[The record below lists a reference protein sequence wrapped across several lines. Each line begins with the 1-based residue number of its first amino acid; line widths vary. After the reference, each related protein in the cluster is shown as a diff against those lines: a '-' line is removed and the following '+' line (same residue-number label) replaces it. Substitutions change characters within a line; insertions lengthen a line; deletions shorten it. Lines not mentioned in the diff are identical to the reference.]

1 MRFSLRVRSV
11 QSFTLLELLIVIG
24 ILAVLA
30 SVSFIALNPVEQL
43 RKARDSQRLA
53 DLRSLNNSLAIYE
66 SQTLNPVMGSST
78 KIYLSLPDT
87 SSSCASY
94 SLPPA
99 PSGYSYACVTETN
112 LRKTNGSGWV
122 PVNLAGLEI
131 GSPLAKLP
139 VDPTNN
145 SQYYYTYTTGGSFM
159 LTGLMESTNN
169 KVADQAINDGG
180 RMPGVFELGSNL
192 NLGPFTRDK
201 GLVGYW
207 TFDEGTG
214 TTAYDYSGN
223 NNTGTLTNGPTWQT
237 STNCKKG
244 GCLLFDGVD
253 DYVMASDSPSLD
265 ITPNFS
271 TGAWIKADL
280 FPTFSSILSKAFQ
293 GSATTFN
300 YGFWSYSGGTVRG
313 AIGDGIN
320 YNLGDY
326 SSSLSTGQW
335 YYVIFTVD
343 GSKLKLFINGQLD
356 RSTLQTVTPAVNNY
370 NVYIG
375 SDSSNS
381 YRFDGTIDEVRIYN
395 RALSEAEIKAI
406 YEATR

>member
-1 MRFSLRVRSV
+1 MSKQRFYT
-11 QSFTLLELLIVIG
+11 SFTLLELLIVIG

-78 KIYLSLPDT
+78 LIYVSLPDT
-87 SSSCASY
+87 NSNCSSW
-94 SLPPA
+94 SLPAVP
-99 PSGYSYACVTETN
+99 PDYSGYACVTETN
-112 LRKTNGSGWV
+112 LRKTNGTGWV

-139 VDPTNN
+139 VDPKNDST
-145 SQYYYTYTTGGSFM
+145 YYYTYTTGGSFM
-159 LTGLMESTNN
+159 LSGLMESTNN

-192 NLGPFTRDK
+192 NLGPFTRDN

-244 GCLLFDGVD
+244 GCLSFDGVD
-253 DYVMASDSPSLD
+253 DKVSISD
-265 ITPNFS
+265 
-271 TGAWIKADL
+271 
-280 FPTFSSILSKAFQ
+280 
-293 GSATTFN
+293 
-300 YGFWSYSGGTVRG
+300 
-313 AIGDGIN
+313 
-320 YNLGDY
+320 
-326 SSSLSTGQW
+326 SSSLHFGINNISLAFWMKNISSPLSNLIQKGNFNRFWATYSPNIIRINSYFGSGKDYW
-335 YYVIFTVD
+335 LDSNINVNDGGYHFIVATYDRNGYEKIYID
-343 GSKLKLFINGQLD
+343 GSFNQQMNISGAAGI
-356 RSTLQTVTPAVNNY
+356 SW
-370 NVYIG
+370 
-375 SDSSNS
+375 DSSS
-381 YRFDGTIDEVRIYN
+381 SLLISPGTYGYFNGSIDDVRIYN
-395 RALSEAEIKAI
+395 RALSEAEIQAI
-406 YEATR
+406 YNATK